1 MRIHLIE
8 HDSLDFQT
16 NVDHWATQRGHAL
29 SRTEVFRGEPFPDPD
44 TYDWLMVMGGSQHAW
59 EEPLHPWL
67 AAEKDG
73 LGRALDRGKVIL
85 GICFGAQLLAEALG
99 GQVFPHREREIG
111 WHSVSQTAAGR
122 LSELFRGVPSDFL
135 TFHWHS
141 DHYDLPGGAVPLA
154 SSACSENQ
162 AFTHPAYPLLGLQFH
177 PEYTREMVGHFAREF
192 SAAWTPGPFVAGPG
206 PILSQ
211 TETVPDTYWLME
223 KILDNMARFY
233 RPENPLP
240 HSIT

>member
-16 NVDHWATQRGHAL
+16 NIDLWASRRGHNL

-59 EEPLHPWL
+59 EEALHPWL
-67 AAEKDG
+67 AGEKDG
-73 LGRALDRGKVIL
+73 LGRALDRRKIIL

-99 GQVFPHREREIG
+99 GKVFPHRDREIG
-111 WHSVSQTAAGR
+111 WHFVSQTAAGR
-122 LSELFRGVPSDFL
+122 LSELFRGVPPDFL

-141 DHYDLPGGAVPLA
+141 DHFDLPGGAVRLA
-154 SSACSENQ
+154 SSLCSDNQ
-162 AFTHPAYPLLGLQFH
+162 AFAHPDYPVLGLQFH
-177 PEYTREMVGHFAREF
+177 PEYTRAMVTHFAWEF
-192 SAAWTPGPFVAGPG
+192 GAEWAPGPFVAGPR

-211 TETVPDTYWLME
+211 TETVPDTYWLLE

-233 RPENPLP
+233 RPGQTP
-240 HSIT
+240 